1 MEIRTVETDDQGR
14 NLDFI
19 TLSSKAGLRA
29 VVSNY
34 GAHLI
39 SLLVPGK
46 DGQPIDVCLGYDDLS
61 GYRRHRGYLGATVG
75 RYCNRIGGAA
85 FTLNG
90 NEYALYPND
99 GANTL
104 HGGLEGFDKKTWDYE
119 VSESCDSATFRYR
132 SPDGEEGFPGDL
144 DVKVTYS
151 LEEPGALKIMYS
163 ARSDQDTVINLT
175 NHSYFNLAGSGN
187 IGKHTLLVQAESV
200 TATTPDLIPTGVLL
214 PVKDTPYDLRT
225 ARLLADALDDRGRN
239 SMFDGANGFDIN
251 YVLDGEGL
259 REAAVLAL
267 PDAGLRM
274 RVITDQPGIQVYSG
288 QGLNNPGRGGA
299 IYGPYSGIALE
310 TQHLP
315 DSVHHAHF
323 SDTSLKAG
331 DVFHS
336 TTIYQFA
343 VDA

>member
-1 MEIRTVETDDQGR
+1 MEIRDMGTDAQGR
-14 NLDFI
+14 ELNFI
-19 TLSSKAGLRA
+19 TLRSKSGLSA

-46 DGQPIDVCLGYDDLS
+46 DGQPVDVCLGYDDLD

-85 FTLNG
+85 FSLNG
-90 NEYALYPND
+90 KEYKLYPND

-104 HGGLEGFDKKTWDYE
+104 HGGREGFDKKTWAYE
-119 VSESCDSATFRYR
+119 VAESGGSVTFSYH
-132 SPDGEEGFPGDL
+132 SPDGEEGYPGNL
-144 DVKVTYS
+144 DVKVSYTLKEPGS
-151 LEEPGALKIMYS
+151 LEIKYM

-187 IGKHTLLVQAESV
+187 IRNHTLMVWAGSV
-200 TATTPDLIPTGVLL
+200 TVTTPDLIPTGASL
-214 PVKDTPYDLRT
+214 PVEGTPYDLRSP
-225 ARLLADALDDRGRN
+225 RLLSEALDVRGRN
-239 SMFDGANGFDIN
+239 DMFDRAKGFDIN
-251 YVLDGEGL
+251 YVLHGEGQ

-267 PDAGLRM
+267 PDSGLVM

-288 QGLNNPGRGGA
+288 QGLNNAGRGGVT
-299 IYGPYSGIALE
+299 YGPYSGIALE

-315 DSVHHAHF
+315 DSVRHAHF
-323 SDTSLKAG
+323 PDTTLRVG
-331 DVFHS
+331 DTFQS
-336 TTIYQFA
+336 TTIYQFE

>member
-1 MEIRTVETDDQGR
+1 
-14 NLDFI
+14 
-19 TLSSKAGLRA
+19 
-29 VVSNY
+29 
-34 GAHLI
+34 
-39 SLLVPGK
+39 
-46 DGQPIDVCLGYDDLS
+46 
-61 GYRRHRGYLGATVG
+61 
-75 RYCNRIGGAA
+75 
-85 FTLNG
+85 
-90 NEYALYPND
+90 
-99 GANTL
+99 
-104 HGGLEGFDKKTWDYE
+104 
-119 VSESCDSATFRYR
+119 
-132 SPDGEEGFPGDL
+132 
-144 DVKVTYS
+144 
-151 LEEPGALKIMYS
+151 
-163 ARSDQDTVINLT
+163 
-175 NHSYFNLAGSGN
+175 
-187 IGKHTLLVQAESV
+187 
-200 TATTPDLIPTGVLL
+200 LIPTGVLF